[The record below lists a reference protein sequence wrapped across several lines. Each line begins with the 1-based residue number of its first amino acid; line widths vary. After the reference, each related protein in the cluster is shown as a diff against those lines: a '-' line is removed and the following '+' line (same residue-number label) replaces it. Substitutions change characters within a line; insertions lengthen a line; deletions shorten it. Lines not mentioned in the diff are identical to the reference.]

1 MGHAMKIVYL
11 GRQSRRVTPAPDMEG
26 DVLELLADNWDDYG
40 NKTTFATTC
49 RIEGKRVELGYL
61 KLMLEDADSSERKLD
76 KLREEGWNGIFPIPG
91 TRYLSLPGEI
101 SFYEQL
107 RDRLGEAAA
116 KQAAQQLRDASYLV
130 YIEQD
135 PDALALIDT
144 QAFRKSLQRERG
156 EIKSYLDGWKIFAA
170 ASMAVLDLGF
180 RFNDVYGDLST
191 LNLKFSQ
198 RGLLPHGVNVLIGPN
213 GVGKSQLLHQLVRDW
228 LDDDPKKD
236 ERDVGFVEKPNLS
249 QIVVV
254 SYSPFER
261 FPVDL
266 EAHELQDK
274 EVYRY
279 FGFRGRSV
287 SRTKGK
293 LGGISLTH
301 QAPKKNAAASLLDCL
316 TDDLRYKGLRNWAN
330 KLATVEKVLRT
341 AFAFDYATVNI
352 GVPDGRASRL
362 YSDAGLLDDLAF
374 DVDGERY
381 VPISSDRIEELKID
395 KIRDALNAAD
405 GVTFFHDGEI
415 VELSSGQKLFSFIV
429 INILGAIRRDSL
441 ILIDEP
447 ELFLHPTL
455 EIQFIDM
462 LKTILDRFN
471 SKALL
476 ATHSLVTVRE
486 VPTDCVHVMARTKDG
501 LSIRTPP
508 FQTFGGDMQRIS
520 SYVFGDSEAS
530 KPFER
535 WITEKLEEL
544 GSAEALIEALG
555 KDINEELAIQIQG
568 MEREGW

>member
-1 MGHAMKIVYL
+1 MKIVYL
-11 GRQSRRVTPAPDMEG
+11 GRQSQRRTPEPKLAG
-26 DVLELLADNWDDYG
+26 DVIELLANNWDDYG

-49 RIEGKRVELGYL
+49 RISGEIVKLGPL
-61 KLMLEDADSSERKLD
+61 KLMIEGASNSETYLDSLLKENWD
-76 KLREEGWNGIFPIPG
+76 GVFPIPE
-91 TRYLSLPGEI
+91 TNYLSLPNEI
-101 SFYEQL
+101 AFYEQL
-107 RDRLGEAAA
+107 RDRLSLDAARY
-116 KQAAQQLRDASYLV
+116 AAVVMRDASYL
-130 YIEQD
+130 IHLQQD
-135 PDALALIDT
+135 PAALSLIDS
-144 QAFRKSLQRERG
+144 QPFQDSLLRERG
-156 EIKSYLDGWKIFAA
+156 ETKSYLDGWKLFSAEA
-170 ASMAVLDLGF
+170 MSVLDLGF
-180 RFNDVYGDLST
+180 KFKDVFSGIST
-191 LNLKFSQ
+191 LSLKFKQTSI
-198 RGLLPHGVNVLIGPN
+198 LPHNVNVLIGPN
-213 GVGKSQLLHQLVRDW
+213 GVGKSQILHQMVEDW
-228 LDDDPKKD
+228 LNTTPEKKASK
-236 ERDVGFVEKPNLS
+236 VGFVEKPNLS
-249 QIVVV
+249 QMVVV

-266 EAHELQDK
+266 ETEELQDK

-287 SRTKGK
+287 SRKPGR

-301 QAPKKNAAASLLDCL
+301 QAPKKNAAVSLLDCL
-316 TDDLRYKGLRNWAN
+316 ADDIRYKGLRSWAN
-330 KLATVEKVLRT
+330 KLETVERVLRT
-341 AFAFDYATVNI
+341 AFAFDYAAIHV
-352 GVPDGRASRL
+352 GDAVGPAKHF
-362 YSDAGLLDDLAF
+362 YSDTIAIDDLSF
-374 DVDGERY
+374 DLNDQRY
-381 VPISSDRIEELKID
+381 LPISSDRIDELNAEKVRSAI
-395 KIRDALNAAD
+395 NAAD
-405 GVTFFHDGEI
+405 GVTFFRDSKI
-415 VELSSGQKLFSFIV
+415 VQLSSGQKLFSFIV

-486 VPTDCVHVMARTKDG
+486 VPSECVHVLARTKDG

-535 WITEKLEEL
+535 WIENKLEEL
-544 GSAEALIEALG
+544 GSAEALIAALG
-555 KDINEELAIQIQG
+555 NDINEELAIQIQG

>member
-1 MGHAMKIVYL
+1 MKIVYL
-11 GRQSRRVTPAPDMEG
+11 GRQSQRRTPEPKLAG
-26 DVLELLADNWDDYG
+26 DVIELLANNWDDYG

-49 RIEGKRVELGYL
+49 RISGEIVKLGSL
-61 KLMLEDADSSERKLD
+61 KLMIEGASTSETYLD
-76 KLREEGWNGIFPIPG
+76 GLLKGNWDGVFPIPN
-91 TRYLSLPGEI
+91 TNYLSLPNEI
-101 SFYEQL
+101 AFYEQL
-107 RDRLGEAAA
+107 RDRLSLDTARDAAVVM
-116 KQAAQQLRDASYLV
+116 RDASYL
-130 YIEQD
+130 IHLQQD
-135 PDALALIDT
+135 PAALSLIDS
-144 QAFRKSLQRERG
+144 QPFQDSLLRERG
-156 EIKSYLDGWKIFAA
+156 ETKSYLDGWKLFSAEA
-170 ASMAVLDLGF
+170 MSVLDLGF
-180 RFNDVYGDLST
+180 EFKDVFGDTST
-191 LNLKFSQ
+191 LSLKFKQISI
-198 RGLLPHGVNVLIGPN
+198 LPHNVNVLIGPN
-213 GVGKSQLLHQLVRDW
+213 GVGKSQILHQMVEDW
-228 LDDDPKKD
+228 LNTTPEKQASK
-236 ERDVGFVEKPNLS
+236 VGFVEKPNLS
-249 QIVVV
+249 QMVVV

-266 EAHELQDK
+266 ETQELQDK

-287 SRTKGK
+287 SRKPGR

-316 TDDLRYKGLRNWAN
+316 TDDIRYKGLRSWAN
-330 KLATVEKVLRT
+330 KLETVERVLRT
-341 AFAFDYATVNI
+341 AFAFDYAAINVGEAVGPANQF
-352 GVPDGRASRL
+352 
-362 YSDAGLLDDLAF
+362 YSDTTPIDDLSFDLDDR
-374 DVDGERY
+374 RY
-381 VPISSDRIEELKID
+381 LPISSDRIDELNVD
-395 KIRDALNAAD
+395 KVRSAFNAVD
-405 GVTFFHDGEI
+405 GVTFFRDSKI
-415 VELSSGQKLFSFIV
+415 VQLSSGQKLFSFIV

-486 VPTDCVHVMARTKDG
+486 VPSECVHVLARTKDG

-535 WITEKLEEL
+535 WIENKLEEL
-544 GSAEALIEALG
+544 GSAEALIAALG
-555 KDINEELAIQIQG
+555 NDINEELAIQIQG

>member
-1 MGHAMKIVYL
+1 MKIVYL
-11 GRQSRRVTPAPDMEG
+11 GRPSQRHTPEPKLAG
-26 DVLELLADNWDDYG
+26 DVIELLANNWDDYG

-49 RIEGKRVELGYL
+49 RISGEIVKLGPL
-61 KLMLEDADSSERKLD
+61 KLMIEGASTSQTYLD
-76 KLREEGWNGIFPIPG
+76 GLLKGNWDGVFPIPN
-91 TRYLSLPGEI
+91 TNYLSLPNEVA
-101 SFYEQL
+101 FYEQL
-107 RDRLGEAAA
+107 RDRLSLDTARDAAVVM
-116 KQAAQQLRDASYLV
+116 RDASYL
-130 YIEQD
+130 IHLQQD
-135 PDALALIDT
+135 PAALSLIDS
-144 QAFRKSLQRERG
+144 QPFQDSLLRERG
-156 EIKSYLDGWKIFAA
+156 ETKSYLDGWKLFSAEA
-170 ASMAVLDLGF
+170 MSVLDLGF
-180 RFNDVYGDLST
+180 EFKDVFGDTST
-191 LNLKFSQ
+191 LSLKFKQISI
-198 RGLLPHGVNVLIGPN
+198 LPHNVNVLIGPN
-213 GVGKSQLLHQLVRDW
+213 GVGKSQILHQMVEDW
-228 LDDDPKKD
+228 LNTTPEKQASK
-236 ERDVGFVEKPNLS
+236 VGFVEKPNLS
-249 QIVVV
+249 QVVVV

-266 EAHELQDK
+266 ETQELQDK
-274 EVYRY
+274 DIYRY

-287 SRTKGK
+287 SRKPGR

-316 TDDLRYKGLRNWAN
+316 TDDIRYKGLRSWAN
-330 KLATVEKVLRT
+330 KLETVERVLRT
-341 AFAFDYATVNI
+341 AFAFDYAAINV
-352 GVPDGRASRL
+352 GEAVGPAKQF
-362 YSDAGLLDDLAF
+362 YSDSTPIDDLSFDLDDR
-374 DVDGERY
+374 RY
-381 VPISSDRIEELKID
+381 LPISSDRINELNVD
-395 KIRDALNAAD
+395 KVRSAFNAAD
-405 GVTFFHDGEI
+405 GVTFFRDSKI
-415 VELSSGQKLFSFIV
+415 VQLSSGQKLFSFIV

-486 VPTDCVHVMARTKDG
+486 VPSECVHVLARTKDG

-535 WITEKLEEL
+535 WIENKLEEL
-544 GSAEALIEALG
+544 GSAEALIAALG
-555 KDINEELAIQIQG
+555 NDINEELAIQIQG